1 MKVEEAKRKECR
13 QMPAF
18 MQSTSNANL
27 IDAGSVQFI
36 SSRCTA
42 NECMAWRWFD
52 AEVRNKGY
60 CGLAGKEGA
69 E

>member
-18 MQSTSNANL
+18 MQSTSDANL

-36 SSRCTA
+36 PSRCTA
-42 NECMAWRWFD
+42 NECMAWRWFGRMSD
-52 AEVRNKGY
+52 EGY